1 MSTSPSSAPG
11 ASAAAG
17 PAPTPRWEP
26 TPALL
31 ERLTQAAR
39 LDSEY
44 GRGLANHLPMA
55 LASLA
60 RLGAD
65 EARLAAFEAG
75 YVGRLKLAPPARAW
89 PAGSSWRPP
98 LGRRAAWPAYRT
110 LFAEWIGHEGSAEV
124 LAQVLPWL
132 WPGVAAAGFHG
143 LIRTAS
149 AVRCGHVGEVA
160 EGLAYW
166 SCRYLPLG
174 ELPGVPGVSRG
185 AHTDPV
191 VLLRRLRASTSNA
204 RLIADRMREV
214 AHDGEVNRVAGRLV
228 LTEETPR
235 LLARA
240 AAQALA
246 GSGDFTA
253 LHLVTST
260 HAMRVLSRFVEEPL
274 AGWRHFWQAYA
285 HAVVAAR
292 LRRQPPAALRS
303 WEELERAALGS
314 DDEHVIKLVESCREE
329 ERAWGE
335 PGETLWRAAASQYL
349 AQSAG

>member
-1 MSTSPSSAPG
+1 MSMNMSTLPASPPSAP
-11 ASAAAG
+11 
-17 PAPTPRWEP
+17 PWEP
-26 TPALL
+26 SAALL
-31 ERLTQAAR
+31 ERLTRSAR
-39 LDSEY
+39 FDCEY

-65 EARLAAFEAG
+65 EARLAAFEDGYAG
-75 YVGRLKLAPPARAW
+75 QLKPAAPARAW
-89 PAGSSWRPP
+89 PAGNPWRAP
-98 LGRRAAWPAYRT
+98 LGRRAAWPAYRS
-110 LFAEWIGHEGSAEV
+110 LFAEWIEHEGASDV

-166 SCRYLPLG
+166 SCRHLPLG
-174 ELPGVPGVSRG
+174 ELPDPPAASRG

-191 VLLRRLRASTSNA
+191 ALLRRLRAGSSSQ
-204 RLIADRMREV
+204 RLIAERMREV
-214 AHDGEVNRVAGRLV
+214 ALDGEVNRVAARLV
-228 LTEETPR
+228 VTEETPR
-235 LLARA
+235 LLALA
-240 AAQALA
+240 SAQALA

-253 LHLVTST
+253 LHLVTAT
-260 HAMRVLSRFVEEPL
+260 HAMRVLSRFVDEPL
-274 AGWRHFWQAYA
+274 TGWRHFWQAYA

-292 LRRQPPAALRS
+292 LRRQGPAALRS

-314 DDEHVIKLVESCREE
+314 ADEHLIKLVDSCREE

-335 PGETLWRAAASQYL
+335 PGQTLWRAAASQYL
-349 AQSAG
+349 AQPAA